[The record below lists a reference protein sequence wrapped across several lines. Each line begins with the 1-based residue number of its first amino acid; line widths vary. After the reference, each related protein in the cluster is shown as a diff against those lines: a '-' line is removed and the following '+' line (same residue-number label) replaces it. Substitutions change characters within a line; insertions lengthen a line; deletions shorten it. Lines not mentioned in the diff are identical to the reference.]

1 MKTSTGH
8 RAGTRH
14 IAGILGNFG
23 FHHNNIE
30 RGQKESFL
38 SISNL
43 RSMEKAVGEICKMGG
58 KVMKKAGMLKPGK
71 FLSGDLPFEL
81 LIILGKTGRWIK
93 RMQGAMKAVAGIGL
107 TVAAGTAVAAMV
119 RHMDRGSKK
128 RMKRSASRAL
138 QAMGQLLGDAEKAM
152 IG

>member
-1 MKTSTGH
+1 
-8 RAGTRH
+8 
-14 IAGILGNFG
+14 
-23 FHHNNIE
+23 
-30 RGQKESFL
+30 
-38 SISNL
+38 
-43 RSMEKAVGEICKMGG
+43 MEKAVGEICKMGG
-58 KVMKKAGMLKPGK
+58 KAMKKAGMLKPGK

>member
-1 MKTSTGH
+1 
-8 RAGTRH
+8 
-14 IAGILGNFG
+14 
-23 FHHNNIE
+23 
-30 RGQKESFL
+30 
-38 SISNL
+38 
-43 RSMEKAVGEICKMGG
+43 
-58 KVMKKAGMLKPGK
+58 
-71 FLSGDLPFEL
+71 
-81 LIILGKTGRWIK
+81 
-93 RMQGAMKAVAGIGL
+93 MQGAMKAVAGIGL